1 MKNCLEN
8 ELYGKY
14 IPQTRDV
21 AGNESWSCLK
31 VRDFEKETEGLITA
45 AQDQAL
51 RTNVIKAKIEEE
63 NVSTVQE
70 EIPRRL
76 SNTQCVVVARSHNGI
91 TKRKRYDTL
100 ARVVHWELCKVYDLP
115 PASGANI
122 FLRGV
127 LRMKLLIKSW

>member
-63 NVSTVQE
+63 NV
-70 EIPRRL
+70 IAL
-76 SNTQCVVVARSHNGI
+76 C
-91 TKRKRYDTL
+91 KRKFPGDCPTHSVWL
-100 ARVVHWELCKVYDLP
+100 
-115 PASGANI
+115 
-122 FLRGV
+122 
-127 LRMKLLIKSW
+127 